1 VRKPNCNGDEL
12 ALNTTHPTT
21 AASVITVATSPG
33 CTPRLLGAQSGQARE
48 GIAAYQ
54 GLGGYRPLA
63 DADELLGEVESSGLV
78 GRGGAAFPLAV
89 KLRAVRDN
97 GRLTGGTVVVAD
109 GEEGEPAS
117 VKDRWLLRNRPHVV
131 LDGLRLA
138 AAIVG
143 ADHAYVY
150 VSDPESAH
158 SVKAALSELDP
169 DTLGGVTVDLITVQS
184 GYVAGEETAVVRMI
198 NGGPAK
204 PTDKPPRPFEAGV
217 GGRPTLVSNVETLAN
232 LPYLQCH
239 GSVAFRSQGTSLS
252 PGTFLATITGAG
264 RPPVLYELP
273 HGLPFTELLA
283 LHGISADQVRGAL
296 LGGYFAGFLNRD
308 VLQTTLDHETMRRFG
323 SGLGCGAISVIT
335 DDCPVAVAASVL
347 AYFDRENA
355 GQCGSCFNG
364 TAAMAAVAGA
374 LRDGAAT
381 TEDVDRLRRW
391 SVVLRGRGAC
401 ATLDAATNV
410 AASLLDQFPDDVAR
424 HLEDGCPDCRNRPFR
439 FDRPY
444 EAEAVR
450 RA

>member
-1 VRKPNCNGDEL
+1 
-12 ALNTTHPTT
+12 LNTTQSTTITT
-21 AASVITVATSPG
+21 ATLPG
-33 CTPRLLGAQSGQARE
+33 CTPRLLTEQARQARE
-48 GIAAYQ
+48 DLAAYRR
-54 GLGGYRPLA
+54 LGGYRPLA
-63 DADELLGEVESSGLV
+63 SADTLLSEVESSGLV

-89 KLRAVRDN
+89 KLRTVRDN
-97 GRLTGGTVVVAD
+97 GRLIADTGGPVVIAN

-117 VKDRWLLRNRPHVV
+117 IKDRWLLRNRPHLV

-138 AAIVG
+138 AAIVE
-143 ADHAYVY
+143 ADRAYVY

-158 SVKAALSELDP
+158 SVEAALGELDP
-169 DTLGGVTVDLITVQS
+169 DTQGVTVHMLTVAP
-184 GYVAGEETAVVRMI
+184 GYVAGEETAAVRVI

-217 GGRPTLVSNVETLAN
+217 DDRPTLVSNVETLAN

-239 GSVAFRSQGTSLS
+239 GSAAFRSEGTSLS
-252 PGTFLATITGAG
+252 PGTFLATITGG
-264 RPPVLYELP
+264 GKPPVLYELP
-273 HGLPFTELLA
+273 HGLVFTELLA
-283 LHGISADQVRGAL
+283 VHGVSPEQVRGVL
-296 LGGYFAGFLNRD
+296 MGGYFAGLLNRS
-308 VLQTTLDHETMRRFG
+308 VLETSLDHETMRRVG

-364 TAAMAAVAGA
+364 TAAMAAAAGA

-381 TEDVDRLRRW
+381 KEDVDRLRRW
-391 SVVLRGRGAC
+391 SVLLRGRGAC

-410 AASLLDQFPDDVAR
+410 AASLLDQFPGEVAV
-424 HLEDGCPDCRNRPFR
+424 HLDGTCQDCTGGAFR
-439 FDRPY
+439 ADRPY

-450 RA
+450 QP